1 MTPSPPAPTPPPR
14 LLPLWICLVLA
25 AVTLAIYWPVT
36 RYEFVSYDDSDFITD
51 NPIVQA
57 GVTAPGLHY
66 AWSAEVARNWH
77 PLTILSH
84 MLDCQFF
91 RLNAGRHHLTSLLL
105 HTANAILL
113 FLVLRRMTGAL
124 WRPAFVAA
132 LFAWHPLHV
141 ESVAWIAERKD
152 VLSALFW
159 WLALLAWLGY
169 AGGPKNTGKKSKL
182 FYCVA
187 VFIFALGA
195 MSKPMVVTFPF
206 VLLLLDFW
214 PLHRFRLRSSPP
226 PPPAARAKTRAAP
239 RPTPSVAGF
248 PSPWRLL
255 LEKIPFFAM
264 SAALCWKTFLVQKHG
279 GAVLDV
285 ANLSLASRIG
295 NAFISYIRYPVKM
308 FWPADLSALYI
319 RIGEWPPWEVAA
331 AALLFAGLTAWIV
344 SQVRTRPWLAVGWF
358 WYAGMLVPVIGL
370 VQVGMQTMADRYTYL
385 PLIGLFIILAWGG
398 AEMAGRFR
406 PLQYAAPLLAVLSLA
421 ACLFVTARQIPC
433 WQNSETLFT
442 KMIDVSGNNF
452 MAHYNLGNFY
462 SRQHRTDLAVAQ
474 YRLALAAEP
483 NYSEAHNNLA
493 GVLLDQKFFDEAIQ
507 HYQDSARLKPTATA
521 WFNLANALAGAGR
534 ARRDTNFFAQ
544 SVQAFHQSLQL
555 DPDSYATRNNLG
567 MLWQDQNQNDL
578 AIPEFLAAVRVKPGF
593 ELGHFNLANSLAAV
607 GRLDEAIAHY
617 QTAGLLNPARVES
630 FNGLG
635 VCFARQGKMEEAAR
649 EFRHAAEMNPK
660 DSGLWDNLGKALGSL
675 NKVDEA
681 IACFQK
687 ALQIEPRNYEAEFNL
702 GLSLLQQNHRDEA
715 RTHFQA
721 ALRIQPGFS
730 AAQQALSELDK
741 SRVDR

>member
-1 MTPSPPAPTPPPR
+1 MVTPPSPAPRPPSR
-14 LLPLWICLVLA
+14 HSALWVCLVLA
-25 AVTLAIYWPVT
+25 AVTLAVYWPVT
-36 RYEFVSYDDSDFITD
+36 RCEFVSYDDTDFITG

-57 GVTAPGLHY
+57 GVTAPGLRY

-77 PLTILSH
+77 PLTVISH

-91 RLNAGRHHLTSLLL
+91 GLNAGRHHLTSLLL
-105 HTANAILL
+105 HTVNSILL
-113 FLVLRRMTGAL
+113 FLLLRRMTGAL

-159 WLALLAWLGY
+159 WLALWAWLGY
-169 AGGPKNTGKKSKL
+169 AEKFKIQNSKFKIYYGL
-182 FYCVA
+182 A
-187 VFIFALGA
+187 VLLFALAA

-214 PLHRFRLRSSPP
+214 PLQRFRWRASPP
-226 PPPAARAKTRAAP
+226 APPAARAKSRAAP
-239 RPTPSVAGF
+239 PPAPSAAGF
-248 PSPWRLL
+248 PPPWRVL

-279 GAVLDV
+279 GAMLDA
-285 ANLSLASRIG
+285 ANLPLADRIG
-295 NAFISYIRYPVKM
+295 NAFISYVRYPAKM

-319 RIGEWPPWEVAA
+319 RIGQWPAWEVAA
-331 AALLFAGLTAWIV
+331 AAILFASLTAWIV
-344 SQVRTRPWLAVGWF
+344 ARARTRPWLAVGWF

-370 VQVGMQTMADRYTYL
+370 VQVGMQTIADRYTYL
-385 PLIGLFIILAWGG
+385 PLVGLFIVLAWGG
-398 AEMAGRFR
+398 AELAVRFR
-406 PLQYAAPLLAVLSLA
+406 PLQYAAPVLAVLSLA
-421 ACLFVTARQIPC
+421 ACLFVTSRQIPC

-442 KMIDVSGNNF
+442 KMIDVCQKNF

-462 SRQHRTDLAVAQ
+462 SRQNRPGLAIAQ
-474 YRLALAAEP
+474 YRAALAAEP

-493 GVLLDQKFFDEAIQ
+493 GILLDQKLFDEAIQ

-521 WFNLANALAGAGR
+521 WFNLANALADAGR
-534 ARRDTNFFAQ
+534 ARRDTNCFAQ
-544 SVQAFHQSLQL
+544 SVQAFQQSLQL

-567 MLWQDQNQNDL
+567 MLWQDQNQNGL
-578 AIPEFLAAVRVKPGF
+578 AIPEFLAAVRVKPDF
-593 ELGHFNLANSLAAV
+593 ELGHFNLANSLAAA
-607 GRLDEAIAHY
+607 GRLDEAISHY
-617 QTAGLLNPARVES
+617 QTAAGLNPARVET
-630 FNGLG
+630 FNALGL
-635 VCFARQGKMEEAAR
+635 CFARQGKMEDAAR
-649 EFRHAAEMNPK
+649 EFRRAAELNPK
-660 DSGLWDNLGKALGSL
+660 DSGIWDNLGKALGSQ

-702 GLSLLQQNHRDEA
+702 GLSLMHQNRRDEA
-715 RTHFQA
+715 RIHFQA
-721 ALRIQPGFS
+721 ALRLQPGFS
-730 AAQQALSELDK
+730 PAQQALSELERPTK
-741 SRVDR
+741 